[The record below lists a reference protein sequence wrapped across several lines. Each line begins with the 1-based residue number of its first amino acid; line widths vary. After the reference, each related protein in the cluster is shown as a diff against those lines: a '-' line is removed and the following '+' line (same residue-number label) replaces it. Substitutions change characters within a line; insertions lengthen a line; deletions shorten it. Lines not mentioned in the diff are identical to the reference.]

1 MARWMPIYEDDMT
14 HWIWDNPLRYKWW
27 TEIRFRAAK
36 RPVNRFVGGT
46 NIRVSLTYGEWAV
59 TLGYLSSHWGADQR
73 SIKTFLEALEEDGMI
88 EMRKDGMITILK
100 VCDFHRYCFNMP
112 QVQTPDMVANV
123 SEKED
128 AEESDEISESTSGLT
143 PPPESDSKQGLTN
156 EEKQCSTVCST
167 DGSAPTDLYNKEKK
181 EERKEKEENINSV
194 DKARMREEKFFNQIK
209 DSKSTIESIALAL
222 HCRIGDVAPLLED
235 FYNGRVA
242 IEEWHNSIPA
252 FKKHFINWATIR
264 LQNQN
269 NDENSAKNK
278 SAGGYRQYARNRRGP
293 ITPDCGLNED

>member
-1 MARWMPIYEDDMT
+1 MPIYEDDMT

-36 RPVNRFVGGT
+36 RPTNRFVGGT

-100 VCDFHRYCFNMP
+100 VCDFHKYCFNMP
-112 QVQTPDMVANV
+112 QAQTQDDMVANV
-123 SEKED
+123 SETED
-128 AEESDEISESTSGLT
+128 AEESDEISESTNGLT
-143 PPPESDSKQGLTN
+143 PPSEADSKQGITTDV
-156 EEKQCSTVCST
+156 KQCSMT
-167 DGSAPTDLYNKEKK
+167 DLTDDSAPTDLYNKEKK
-181 EERKEKEENINSV
+181 EEKKEKVEKIDSV

-209 DSKSTIESIALAL
+209 NSTSSIESIALAL
-222 HCRIGDVAPLLED
+222 HCKIEDVIPLIED
-235 FYNGRVA
+235 FYNCQVA
-242 IEEWHNSIPA
+242 IEEWHNSLPA
-252 FKKHFINWATIR
+252 FRKHFINWATKR

-278 SAGGYRQYARNRRGP
+278 STSGYRQYARNRRGP
-293 ITPDCGLNED
+293 ITPDCGLIED